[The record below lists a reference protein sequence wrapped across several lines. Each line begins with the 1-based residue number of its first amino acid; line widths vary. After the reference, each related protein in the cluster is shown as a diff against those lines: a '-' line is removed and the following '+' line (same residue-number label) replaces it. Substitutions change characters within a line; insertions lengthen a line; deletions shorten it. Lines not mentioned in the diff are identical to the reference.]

1 MKPSSQPKKPH
12 LKLFTCGCRVPS
24 LARGW
29 WKAQEPEGREGGTH
43 IELEEP
49 RIGVAGFLE
58 VGAQVSANLKGEP
71 DGIQGLKK
79 P

>member
-1 MKPSSQPKKPH
+1 MAA
-12 LKLFTCGCRVPS
+12 GCP
-24 LARGW
+24 AWPGGW
-29 WKAQEPEGREGGTH
+29 WKAQEPAGREGGTH

-58 VGAQVSANLKGEP
+58 VGAQGSADLDWES

-79 P
+79 L